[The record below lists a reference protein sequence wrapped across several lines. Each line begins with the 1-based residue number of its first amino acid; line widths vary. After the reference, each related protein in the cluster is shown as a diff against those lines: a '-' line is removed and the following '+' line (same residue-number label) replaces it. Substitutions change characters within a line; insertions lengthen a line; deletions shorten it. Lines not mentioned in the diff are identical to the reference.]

1 MQFMASVVLHQFS
14 SSHFNEKAR
23 WALDFKKVD
32 HTRLGYLPGP
42 HIPQMK
48 KLSGQSA
55 TPVLEWDG
63 EVVPGS
69 TAIIEFIENKIPDN
83 PLMPSDEKARD
94 QVSQWCERLDR
105 ELGPAVRSL
114 VFASMINHSG
124 YIVSVFGKKKSAVKL
139 FFYRLTF
146 PLLKPVIAKA
156 NGVNPENLK
165 KAKEIVASYLDEI
178 ATATEPT
185 GHLVGNS
192 FTAAD
197 LTAAAL
203 IAPLTNP
210 QHPDMAKPEP
220 IVPSFQALLDEYRNH
235 PAISWVGRQYDEHR

>member
-1 MQFMASVVLHQFS
+1 MASVILHQFS

-23 WALDFKKVD
+23 WALDYKNVE

-63 EVVPGS
+63 EVISGS
-69 TAIIEFIENKIPDN
+69 TDIIRFIEQHQPE
-83 PLMPSDEKARD
+83 PALFPSDETQKEE
-94 QVSQWCERLDR
+94 VLTWCGRLDA

-114 VFASMINHSG
+114 VFASMINHTG
-124 YIVSVFGKKKSAVKL
+124 YLISVFGKQKSALKL
-139 FFYRLTF
+139 FFYRLLF

-165 KAKEIVASYLDEI
+165 RAEQAVATFLDEI
-178 ATATEPT
+178 AEAAADT
-185 GHLVGNS
+185 GYLVGS
-192 FTAAD
+192 KFTAAD

-203 IAPLTNP
+203 LAPLINP
-210 QHPDMAKPEP
+210 DHPDMAKPEP
-220 IVPSFQALLDEYRNH
+220 VLPSSYYWTSIGIT
-235 PAISWVGRQYDEHR
+235 PP

>member
-1 MQFMASVVLHQFS
+1 MASVILHQFS

-23 WALDFKKVD
+23 WVLDFKKVD

-69 TAIIEFIENKIPDN
+69 TAIIEFIDNKVPDN
-83 PLMPSDEKARD
+83 PLFPSDEEARN
-94 QVSQWCERLDR
+94 QVTRWCERLDR

-114 VFASMINHSG
+114 VFASMIDHPG
-124 YIVSVFGKKKSAVKL
+124 YIVSVFGKNKSTMKL

-146 PLLKPVIAKA
+146 PMLKPVIAKA

-165 KAKEIVASYLDEI
+165 KAEEIVTRYLDEI
-178 ATATEPT
+178 ATATEQT
-185 GHLVGNS
+185 GHLVGSS

-203 IAPLTNP
+203 VAPLTNP

-220 IVPSFQALLDEYRNH
+220 IVPSFQELLDNYRKH
-235 PAISWVGRQYDEHR
+235 PAIHWVVRQYNENR